1 MDKNSNSYVIVF
13 AVTVCVVLA
22 SGLAATFHGL
32 EARIKKNKLFDKQR
46 NVLIACGL
54 YDPSKDQKSQ
64 AELERIFE
72 AQVKAQVLEFTKSG
86 VAEKYRERGELKE
99 RTVDKV
105 TQAKETDI
113 SLMDLPKIR
122 LESPERLL
130 GEIYTAD
137 DGGKKIYC
145 IPISGY
151 GLWSTL
157 YGFLALEE
165 DKDTVRGIT
174 FYKHGETPGLGGEV
188 DKAWWQA
195 SWKGK
200 KTHDAAGKLVGIRV
214 LKGKGNTFP
223 ADGHDVD
230 GISGATI
237 TCNGVTKF
245 VKADLEMYEAFFKGS
260 N

>member
-1 MDKNSNSYVIVF
+1 MDKNSNTYVVVF
-13 AVTVCVVLA
+13 AATVCIVLA
-22 SGLAATFHGL
+22 TGLAATFHGL
-32 EARIKKNKLFDKQR
+32 KDRIDKNKLFDKQR

-54 YDPSKDQKSQ
+54 YDPAKGDKSQ
-64 AELERIFE
+64 DELEKIFNDKVE
-72 AQVKAQVLEFTKSG
+72 AQVLEFFKTK
-86 VAEKYRERGELKE
+86 VTEEYRERGEMKQ
-99 RTVDKV
+99 RTPMKI
-105 TQAKETDI
+105 TRAEKTDI
-113 SLMDLPKIR
+113 ALADLPKAQRDGPKRI
-122 LESPERLL
+122 L
-130 GEIYTAD
+130 GEIYIAT
-137 DGGKKIYC
+137 DGDAKTYC

-157 YGFLALEE
+157 YGFLALDG

-188 DKAWWQA
+188 EKVWWQE

-214 LKGKGNTFP
+214 LKGKGNKF
-223 ADGHDVD
+223 ADDGHDVD

-245 VKADLEMYEAFFKGS
+245 VKADLEKYEAYFKGS

>member
-13 AVTVCVVLA
+13 AAVVCIVLA
-22 SGLAATFHGL
+22 TGLAATFHGL
-32 EARIKKNKLFDKQR
+32 KARIDKNTLFDKQR

-54 YDPSKDQKSQ
+54 YDPEKGARPQ
-64 AELERIFE
+64 AELEKMFQDKVEI
-72 AQVKAQVLEFTKSG
+72 QVLEFTRTQ
-86 VAEKYRERGELKE
+86 VTEPFRERGEKKSRQVAQITE
-99 RTVDKV
+99 TNK
-105 TQAKETDI
+105 TDI
-113 SLMDLPKIR
+113 ALLDLPKVR
-122 LESPERLL
+122 LAEPERLL
-130 GEIYTAD
+130 GEIYIAD
-137 DGGKKIYC
+137 DSGKKVYC

-165 DKDTVRGIT
+165 DKNTVRGIT
-174 FYKHGETPGLGGEV
+174 FYKHAETPGLGGDV

-195 SWKGK
+195 AWKGK
-200 KTHDAAGKLVGIRV
+200 KTHDDTGKLVGIRV
-214 LKGKGNTFP
+214 LKGKGNTFA

-245 VKADLEMYEAFFKGS
+245 VKADLERYENFFKGS